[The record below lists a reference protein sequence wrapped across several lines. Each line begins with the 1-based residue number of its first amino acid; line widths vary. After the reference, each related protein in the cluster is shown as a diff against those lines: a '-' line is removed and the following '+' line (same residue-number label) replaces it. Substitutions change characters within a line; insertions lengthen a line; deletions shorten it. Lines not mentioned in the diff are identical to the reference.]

1 MVQSQSIAGAVPH
14 ALGIFTGHVYH
25 FFYFIWPQLGGKRYM
40 APPGVLEQKLSQDK
54 KSSSNKKSGE
64 AKGIKI
70 SRDEKSAAKSKKSSA
85 KEQKPAKSSSSS
97 KNTGETKK
105 SESKSK
111 KSSAKGKK
119 KSSSGK
125 KRKNS

>member
-54 KSSSNKKSGE
+54 KSSNNKKSGE

-70 SRDEKSAAKSKKSSA
+70 SRDEKSAAKSKKSSV
-85 KEQKPAKSSSSS
+85 KEQKPAKSSSS